1 MERHSM
7 FIDWNNEYCEMV
19 TDLYIENKFIDIGQ
33 HLRVL
38 IPSLSNSNGN
48 FHRNRNKRAKSV
60 WITKDPG

>member
-1 MERHSM
+1 
-7 FIDWNNEYCEMV
+7 MV